1 VLIVVVMMSEEKVE
15 TAASA
20 NFFAEPQHQAVTPSL
35 NTNSLDDID
44 GSRSNGIASLSLFND
59 I

>member
-1 VLIVVVMMSEEKVE
+1 VVVMMSEEKVE

-20 NFFAEPQHQAVTPSL
+20 NFFAEPQHQASTPSH

-44 GSRSNGIASLSLFND
+44 GSRSNGIASLSLFSN